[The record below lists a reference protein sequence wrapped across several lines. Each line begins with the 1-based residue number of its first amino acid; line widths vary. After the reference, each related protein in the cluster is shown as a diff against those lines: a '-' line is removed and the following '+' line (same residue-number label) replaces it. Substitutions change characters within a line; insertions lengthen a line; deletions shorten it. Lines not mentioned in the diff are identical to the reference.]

1 MSLLE
6 VNKLNIGFQGGDGLM
21 NVVTDLS
28 FDIEEGKAVAL
39 VGESGCGKSV
49 TALSIMRLLICPPAH
64 MEAESIL
71 FEGKDI
77 QQIPER
83 HMWKL
88 RGNDISMIFQ
98 EPMTSLN
105 PVTTIGKQLTETI
118 RQHTGCSKKEA
129 LAKAEDMLREVGIPE
144 PKQRLREY
152 PHQMS
157 GGMRQRVMIAMALSC
172 DPKLLIA
179 DEPTTALDVTIQDQI
194 LELIA
199 DACRRRKM
207 ALLLITHNMGIVAE
221 AADEVMV
228 MYAGQIVEKASVQE
242 IFDTPMHPYTNGML
256 RAIPGTAHTG
266 EEFYVIRGRV
276 PSPLFFSKACR
287 FAPRCDHA
295 CERCHK
301 EAPQLQDIGGG
312 HYIRCWNPIKG
323 GNANE

>member
-49 TALSIMRLLICPPAH
+49 TALSIMRLLVCPPAH

-129 LAKAEDMLREVGIPE
+129 LAKAEEMLREVGIPE

-242 IFDTPMHPYTNGML
+242 IFDNPMHPYTNGLL